1 MDISELDARALHD
14 LVPIVEAL
22 TDADLGA
29 PTPCIG
35 WQVRD
40 LLQHMNSEHEAVSEL
55 LLPESAVLDA
65 DPRKAFG
72 QIISRWITATGAA
85 LTDGR
90 AISVPKFGTEFP
102 AESLLSIHFA
112 DMLVHRWD
120 IAKALGVDPDLP
132 EDLVGLALPIA
143 LSIPDTGPLRG
154 VNGYAQA
161 VPMPDSA
168 PPTDRLVAALGR
180 SPDWQRP

>member
-1 MDISELDARALHD
+1 MNISELDARALHD

-22 TDADLGA
+22 TDADLAA
-29 PTPCIG
+29 PTPCTG

-55 LLPESAVLDA
+55 LLTEPAVLDE

-72 QIISRWITATGAA
+72 QVISRWITATGSA
-85 LTDGR
+85 LAEGR
-90 AISVPKFGTEFP
+90 AIRVPKFGAEFS

-132 EDLVGLALPIA
+132 KNLVDVALPIA

-161 VPMPDSA
+161 VPVPDSA
-168 PPTDRLVAALGR
+168 APTDRLVAALGR
-180 SPDWQRP
+180 SPNWQRP